1 MGAISE
7 WKDADLAQTAGV
19 VLGRSVPFGAS
30 FPSCT
35 LPEAGLGSL
44 LDVLW
49 GVGKVCFQIPASNLM
64 QFKTD
69 PHLG

>member
-7 WKDADLAQTAGV
+7 WKDADLEQTAGV

-44 LDVLW
+44 LMSCEEWARSVL
-49 GVGKVCFQIPASNLM
+49 PASNLI

>member
-44 LDVLW
+44 LDVL
-49 GVGKVCFQIPASNLM
+49 
-64 QFKTD
+64 
-69 PHLG
+69 